1 MASDNN
7 TLRKDLGAVSAYAVA
22 VEHGFDGTEAEWE
35 EYIANASNNAAAA
48 NTSKLAAEGY
58 AVGKQNGEDVP
69 STSPYFENNAKYYA
83 EQTEAAKTTAVQAI
97 EAKGEQVLHSIPS
110 EYTELSGDVED
121 LKSHHNL
128 QIDSIPGTEQTI
140 LFDDEGNVRSITHSA
155 NGTAVRT
162 DMFTFGDDTII
173 EVRTLASG
181 EIMTIMTNT
190 DTLVTTVA
198 YTPAE

>member
-1 MASDNN
+1 MATVN
-7 TLRKDLGAVSAYAVA
+7 
-22 VEHGFDGTEAEWE
+22 GTE
-35 EYIANASNNAAAA
+35 YDHIDI
-48 NTSKLAAEGY
+48 
-58 AVGKQNGEDVP
+58 KQG
-69 STSPYFENNAKYYA
+69 STTTKHMLKDATARGDIEN
-83 EQTEAAKTTAVQAI
+83 
-97 EAKGEQVLHSIPS
+97 
-110 EYTELSGDVED
+110 

>member
-1 MASDNN
+1 MADAI
-7 TLRKDLGAVSAYAVA
+7 TPGRVDLGAVSAYAVA

-58 AVGKQNGEDVP
+58 AVGKQNGQDVP
-69 STSPYFENNAKYYA
+69 STSPYFENNSKYYM
-83 EQTEAAKTTAVQAI
+83 EQAKASVPTD
-97 EAKGEQVLHSIPS
+97 
-110 EYTELSGDVED
+110 YTELIGDVED

-128 QIDSIPGTEQTI
+128 QINSIPGTEQTI

-173 EVRTLASG
+173 EVRTLASE

>member
-1 MASDNN
+1 MPVNFFEGSNAEKVAASLETIADHLEN
-7 TLRKDLGAVSAYAVA
+7 LGSPEAIAEDVA
-22 VEHGFDGTEAEWE
+22 AWMDEHITENPTVV
-35 EYIANASNNAAAA
+35 IDDSLSIRGAAA
-48 NTSKLAAEGY
+48 
-58 AVGKQNGEDVP
+58 D
-69 STSPYFENNAKYYA
+69 AK
-83 EQTEAAKTTAVQAI
+83 KT
-97 EAKGEQVLHSIPS
+97 
-110 EYTELSGDVED
+110 GDEISD

-181 EIMTIMTNT
+181 EIMTIMINT